1 MVNPRTIAWLVSLT
15 LLALSVSASA
25 HGIDAG
31 YRTIDDVSAV
41 TIQAAYDTGEPMAG
55 AQVTVYA
62 PDNPAEPWLQGQC
75 DPNGRFAFVPDR
87 SQPGTWDVRVR
98 QAGHGTFLH
107 VPVASDDTPEA
118 PEALSPKN
126 SGFTPAQIG
135 LMSACVI
142 WGFVGTALFVVRRR
156 A

>member
-1 MVNPRTIAWLVSLT
+1 MRHVPWLVPLAVVMLT
-15 LLALSVSASA
+15 ALASA

-31 YRTIDDVSAV
+31 YQTVDDVAV
-41 TIQAAYDTGEPMAG
+41 VAVQAAYDTGEPMAG

-75 DPNGRFAFVPDR
+75 DADGRFAFVPDR
-87 SQPGTWDVRVR
+87 SRPGTWDVRVR

-107 VPVASDDTPEA
+107 VPVEADDTTGA
-118 PEALSPKN
+118 AEALSSRS

-135 LMSACVI
+135 LMSACVL
-142 WGFVGTALFVVRRR
+142 WGFVGTALYFVRRR